1 MKSVLIFS
9 VLTFVLIFGG
19 VAYLSSQMGQLN
31 SPGVPLLPGFDP
43 SAADLAAK
51 QLAEQ
56 RTALRREKDQLML
69 MRQATVVQNQILSE
83 ARDRL
88 LAVARE
94 IESRQGLLSEDR
106 ERSAAKLA
114 KMYENMKPQDAAPIL
129 GALEIGTVLEVM
141 TRMRE
146 REAARVLVHMPPEL
160 AAQITTGLSLEGEG

>member
-1 MKSVLIFS
+1 
-9 VLTFVLIFGG
+9 
-19 VAYLSSQMGQLN
+19 
-31 SPGVPLLPGFDP
+31 
-43 SAADLAAK
+43 
-51 QLAEQ
+51 
-56 RTALRREKDQLML
+56 